1 MVKNLNRRIG
11 TSVILILLLFFFFLN
26 NYVLGYFLLI
36 VSVFSL
42 LEFSKMI
49 KKIFPN
55 SRFKQL
61 IFYFFFIFYIFVLDN
76 FVNIF

>member
-11 TSVILILLLFFFFLN
+11 TSVILILLLFLMLLN

-49 KKIFPN
+49 KK
-55 SRFKQL
+55 
-61 IFYFFFIFYIFVLDN
+61 YFLTVDLN
-76 FVNIF
+76 N